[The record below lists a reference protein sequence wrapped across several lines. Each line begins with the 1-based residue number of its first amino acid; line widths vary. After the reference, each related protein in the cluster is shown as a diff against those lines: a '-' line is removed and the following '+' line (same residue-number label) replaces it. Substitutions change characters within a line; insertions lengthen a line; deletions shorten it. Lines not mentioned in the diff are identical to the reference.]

1 MKYYLIAG
9 EASGDLHASNL
20 MLSLQKLD
28 TEAEFR
34 FFGGDLMQAAGGT
47 LVKHYREMAFMG
59 ILPVVLHARTIL
71 KNLTL
76 CKKDIAGYRPD
87 VVILVDYPGFNLK
100 IARWVK
106 RHLTIPVCYYISP
119 KVWAWKEY
127 RVKSFKK
134 YVDEMLCILPFEV
147 AFYQQH
153 RYPVHYVGNPTVDAI
168 ANRDHREETFR
179 AFIHANGLEDKP
191 IIALLAGSRKQ
202 EIANNLP
209 AMLEAVKGFAEGYQF
224 IIAGAPGIDP
234 SVYEKYEVS
243 FPPVKVL
250 FSQTYRILAQSDAAL
265 VTSGTATLETA
276 LLHVPQVVCYRTPMP
291 ALSYWGFTHI
301 LHTPWISLVNLIYGD
316 EVVKE
321 LFAKFFTV
329 DNIRRELHQL
339 LHVKSYRHNMLDRYR
354 EIEQMLGV
362 SGASDRAAEI
372 ISAQKKACKKTGCKK
387 ASAGNI
393 AASSVRAKK

>member
-34 FFGGDLMQAAGGT
+34 FFGGDLMQAVGGT

-59 ILPVVLHARTIL
+59 ILPVLLHARTIL
-71 KNLTL
+71 KNLSL

-87 VVILVDYPGFNLK
+87 VIILVDYPGFNLK

-106 RHLTIPVCYYISP
+106 KHLAIPVCYYISP
-119 KVWAWKEY
+119 KVWAWKAY
-127 RVKSFKK
+127 RIQLFRK

-147 AFYQQH
+147 RFFQKH
-153 RYPVHYVGNPTVDAI
+153 RYPVHYVGNPTVDAL
-168 ANRDHREETFR
+168 ANRDRREETFR
-179 AFIHANGLEDKP
+179 EFIHANGLEDKP

-202 EIANNLP
+202 EIAGNLP

-234 SVYEKYEVS
+234 LFYEKYEVS

-250 FSQTYRILAQSDAAL
+250 FNQTYRILAQSEAAL

-339 LHVKSYRHNMLDRYR
+339 LHVKSYRQHMLDRYR
-354 EIEQMLGV
+354 EIEQLLGV
-362 SGASDRAAEI
+362 PGASDRAAEI
-372 ISAQKKACKKTGCKK
+372 IFAQKTA
-387 ASAGNI
+387 
-393 AASSVRAKK
+393 

>member
-28 TEAEFR
+28 TGAEFR
-34 FFGGDLMQAAGGT
+34 FFGGNLMQAAGGK

-71 KNLTL
+71 KNLSL
-76 CKKDIAGYRPD
+76 CKKDIAAFRPD
-87 VVILVDYPGFNLK
+87 VVVLVDYPGFNLK

-106 RHLTIPVCYYISP
+106 RQLAIPVCYYISP

-127 RVKSFKK
+127 RIQSFKK

-147 AFYQQH
+147 AFFQKH

-168 ANRDHREETFR
+168 ASRDHQEETFR
-179 AFIHANGLEDKP
+179 EFIHAHGLEDKP

-202 EIANNLP
+202 EIAGNLP
-209 AMLEAVKGFAEGYQF
+209 AMLEAVKGFSEGYQF

-234 SVYEKYEVS
+234 LFYKDYEGS

-250 FSQTYRILAQSDAAL
+250 FNQTYRLLAQSEAAL

-291 ALSYWGFTHI
+291 VLSYWGFTHI

-329 DNIRRELHQL
+329 DNIRRELQQL
-339 LHVKSYRHNMLDRYR
+339 LHVKSYRQHMLDRYR
-354 EIEQMLGV
+354 EIEQMLGAP
-362 SGASDRAAEI
+362 GASDRAAEI
-372 ISAQKKACKKTGCKK
+372 IFAQKT
-387 ASAGNI
+387 
-393 AASSVRAKK
+393 V

>member
-59 ILPVVLHARTIL
+59 LLPVILHARTIL

-87 VVILVDYPGFNLK
+87 VIILVDYPGFNLK

-106 RHLTIPVCYYISP
+106 KHLAIPVCYYISP
-119 KVWAWKEY
+119 KVWAWKAY
-127 RVKSFKK
+127 RIQLFRK

-147 AFYQQH
+147 GFFQKH

-168 ANRDHREETFR
+168 VNRNHREETFR
-179 AFIHANGLEDKP
+179 EFIHANGLEDKP

-202 EIANNLP
+202 EIAGNLP

-234 SVYEKYEVS
+234 LFYEKYEVS

-250 FSQTYRILAQSDAAL
+250 FNQTYRILAQSDAAL

-362 SGASDRAAEI
+362 PGASDRAAEI
-372 ISAQKKACKKTGCKK
+372 IFDQKTA
-387 ASAGNI
+387 
-393 AASSVRAKK
+393 